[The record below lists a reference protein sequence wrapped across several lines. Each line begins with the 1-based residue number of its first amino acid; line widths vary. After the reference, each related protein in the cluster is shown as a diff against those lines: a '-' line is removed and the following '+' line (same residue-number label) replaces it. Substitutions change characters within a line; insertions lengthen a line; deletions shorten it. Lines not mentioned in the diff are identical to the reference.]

1 MKDNAVKIIVGS
13 ELGEAGAER
22 LRKEFSDVEFMTG
35 SNGDDQAATAKD
47 ADAYIGRIN
56 RQTVL
61 AAGSRLRWVHSTG
74 AGIET
79 LAKIPELVD
88 SDVVVTNTRGGHAPA
103 IAEHTFAILLALTR
117 RIPDLVEDQRRHVWK
132 RAEVTGAMREL
143 TGATMVVLGMGNIGS
158 AIARRAVGF
167 GMRIIG
173 VDRNPPD
180 PPEGIEAIWS
190 VERLD
195 DALRQADVL
204 VVATPYTTETH
215 HLVDARRVGLLPE
228 GAIVIAISRGN
239 IVDEAALVEAL
250 NTGRLGG
257 VGLDVFATEP
267 LAADSPLWDVPN
279 LLVSPHCSGS
289 SRQTRDRVWEIT
301 RENVRRFIKDE
312 PLVNVCDT
320 RAGF

>member
-1 MKDNAVKIIVGS
+1 MKIIVGS

-22 LRKEFSDVEFMTG
+22 LRKEFSDVEFVIG
-35 SNGDDQAATAKD
+35 SNGDASVTAAKD
-47 ADAYIGRIN
+47 ADAFLGRID

-79 LAKIPELVD
+79 LAKIPELIG
-88 SDVVVTNTRGGHAPA
+88 SDVTVTNTRGGHAPA
-103 IAEHTFAILLALTR
+103 IAEHTFAMLLALTR
-117 RIPDLVEDQRRHVWK
+117 RIPDLVEDQHSHVWK

-143 TGATMVVLGMGNIGS
+143 TGATMVVLGMGNIGR
-158 AIARRAVGF
+158 AIAKRAVGF
-167 GMRIIG
+167 EMRVLG
-173 VDRNPPD
+173 VDLGQSEPPA
-180 PPEGIEAIWS
+180 GVEAIWP

-195 DALRQADVL
+195 EALGQADVL

-215 HLVDARRVGLLPE
+215 GLVDARRVRLLSN

-250 NTGRLGG
+250 HAGRLGG
-257 VGLDVFATEP
+257 VGLDVFADEP
-267 LAADSPLWDVPN
+267 LAGDSRLWDVPN

-301 RENVRRFIKDE
+301 RENVRRFINEE